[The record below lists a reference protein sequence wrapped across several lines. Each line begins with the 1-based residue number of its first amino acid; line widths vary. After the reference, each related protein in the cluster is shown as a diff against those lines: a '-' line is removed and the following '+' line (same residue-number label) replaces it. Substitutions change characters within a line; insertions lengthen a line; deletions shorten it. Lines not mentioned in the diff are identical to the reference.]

1 MRNFLAKVDMGVICN
16 SCNYIACTLK
26 MWHEAGY
33 MQLGNI
39 KVAGTVGKTSCPI
52 APCSCVKYSEGK
64 VCTSTVEPVSVY
76 AFQQSCQSWSH
87 ILYSFVAS
95 LAANTLTNAMSLS

>member
-64 VCTSTVEPVSVY
+64 VCTSHSGTSLCVCFPNNPANPGVT
-76 AFQQSCQSWSH
+76 
-87 ILYSFVAS
+87 SFTP
-95 LAANTLTNAMSLS
+95 L